1 VPVSIQFDSA
11 QNYQLDAIAAVTDLF
26 EGWSTDRAESVVQS
40 IQESDPDVLFNDS
53 CVSNKLG
60 ISNVEVLSNARKV
73 QNRTRTDANGS
84 EKEVIPSGSRLPE
97 SLSKEVWDFDIEM
110 ETGTGKT
117 YVYLRTAI
125 ELYVKFGISKVIIV
139 VPTVAIREGVQA
151 SIELMREHFREL
163 YAGLV
168 FDSYVYDSKQLSRLR
183 QFASSSHLQLMIMNI
198 QAFNK
203 DTTLIM
209 KDDIDGFYGLRPI
222 EYITQTSPVLILDE
236 PQKLG
241 TKAQKEAISNL
252 NPLIKFGYSAT
263 HKENTCL
270 IYRLGPVDAYEQR
283 LVKRIE
289 VLSMSADEDHNI
301 AYVEIR
307 KITLNGNSSPTA
319 TAVINKGGKR
329 VNFTI
334 RKDDD
339 LAAVTKMGI
348 YKGWEVE
355 DIHAGDGFEQG
366 YVEFRNGRKIRVN
379 TSNDV
384 DQDWWQRAQIEATIE
399 RHFDTELRLKQ
410 AAGNGEIKPMKAL
423 TLFFIDRVANYAEED
438 SKFKL
443 WFEELYLD
451 ISERPKYKNLDMPKP
466 SDAHRGYF
474 ASTKGKAKDTKGDS
488 NDDADA
494 YDLIM
499 RDKERLL
506 SLEEPVR
513 FIFSHSALSEG
524 WDNPNVFTICNLQE
538 TQSEVRRRQQIG
550 RGLRLPV
557 MENGERSR
565 VEHIN
570 ILTVVASETFEKYA
584 AGLQKEMREETGE
597 AFEGVVDARSRK
609 TIKLR
614 ENYKDLPGF
623 QKLWDAISPRSN
635 YRVDFETQD
644 LIDEAT
650 LRLKLLGNSEP
661 IRTPKIVIKRTQIAI
676 ESGKDIHAGTS
687 NPGKEL
693 KFSRRIKMPDILGE
707 LQSVLPISRS
717 SIVKIVNNSGRL
729 QEALINPAQ
738 FIAQVRSSIQ
748 SAIANL
754 IPRVDGIEYTKLAG
768 CNAAYLPEFKEL
780 ESYDANIQAVQKSIY
795 EAVIVDSNIERK
807 YAIDLDARPDVEIFI
822 KLPDW
827 FKISTPVGKYN
838 PDWAMVKK
846 LEDGKSDVC
855 FIRETKGTLH
865 FEELRFDSEAWK
877 IYCGYSHFKAIGVN
891 YNVATNA
898 NQLDTDIPFDL
909 GWFRKS

>member
-1 VPVSIQFDSA
+1 MVEIKFESGQK
-11 QNYQLDAIAAVTDLF
+11 YQMEAIEAVTDIFSGSNLIGSGALTHQSGIDDPYTLF
-26 EGWSTDRAESVVQS
+26 TEN
-40 IQESDPDVLFNDS
+40 I
-53 CVSNKLG
+53 VSNS
-60 ISNVEVLSNARKV
+60 IEITDEEIVANVLKIQS
-73 QNRTRTDANGS
+73 RTRTNTFGS
-84 EKEVIPSGSRLPE
+84 DTRVVPNAK
-97 SLSKEVWDFDIEM
+97 SLSVDFEGTLRDFSIEM

-125 ELYVKFGISKVIIV
+125 ELYLRHNLTKFVIV
-139 VPTVAIREGVQA
+139 VPTVAIREGVLA
-151 SIELMREHFREL
+151 SIELMREHFTDL
-163 YAGLV
+163 YAGLQ
-168 FDSYVYDSKQLSRLR
+168 FESQVYDSRFLNRLK
-183 QFASSSHLQLMIMNI
+183 QFATSKRLEILVMNI

-203 DTTLIM
+203 DNTLIL
-209 KDDIDGFYGLRPI
+209 KEHENFGWKRPMDF
-222 EYITQTSPVLILDE
+222 ITAVKPVVIMDE
-236 PQKLG
+236 PQKLSSKLQ
-241 TKAQKEAISNL
+241 TEAIQAL
-252 NPLIKFGYSAT
+252 NPLFRLRYSAT
-263 HKENTCL
+263 HKDQHCL
-270 IYRLGPVDAYEQR
+270 VYRLGPVDAYEQR

-289 VLSMSADEDHNI
+289 VLAMSADEDHNI

-307 KITLNGNSSPTA
+307 KVTPRGNSKPTA
-319 TAVINKGGKR
+319 TAIINKGGKR
-329 VNFTI
+329 VSFTLH
-334 RKDDD
+334 KDDD
-339 LAAVTKMGI
+339 LAEVTKMGV

-384 DQDWWQRAQIEATIE
+384 DQDWWQRAQVEATIE

-423 TLFFIDRVANYAEED
+423 TLFFIDRVANYAEDD

-597 AFEGVVDARSRK
+597 VFEGIVDARSRK

-623 QKLWDAISPRSN
+623 QKLWEAISPRSN

-661 IRTPKIVIKRTQIAI
+661 IRTPKIVIKRTQIAM

-687 NPGKEL
+687 NPEKEL
-693 KFSRRIKMPDILGE
+693 RFSRKIKMPDILGE

-717 SIVKIVNNSGRL
+717 SIVKIINNSGRL

-748 SAIANL
+748 IAIANL

-768 CNAAYLPEFKEL
+768 NNAAYLPEFKEL
-780 ESYDANIQAVQKSIY
+780 ESYDANIQEVQKSIY

-807 YAIDLDARPDVEIFI
+807 YAIDLDARPDVEIFM

-838 PDWAMVKK
+838 PDWALVKK
-846 LEDGKSDVC
+846 LEGGNSVVC
-855 FIRETKGTLH
+855 LVRETKGTLR

-877 IYCGYSHFKAIGVN
+877 IYCGYSHFKAIGVD
-891 YNVATNA
+891 YNVATDA
-898 NQLDTDIPFDL
+898 NQLDADIPFDIE
-909 GWFRKS
+909 WFRNN